1 MKDNSSVMK
10 RLDRR
15 NLLWLGAVW
24 PWAAARA
31 DKALTPAPCAAAR
44 TGSPQLV
51 ASFPILADMAREIL
65 PAPLSVAA
73 LVGHEADAHAWQ
85 DLAHAQRC
93 VANLV
98 TAFAQRRRVITGHDA
113 FGYFVASHGV
123 DFLALRGWST
133 DSKPSA
139 TAVARLVRQ
148 IRDNRVQA
156 VFLENICDPRLVQRI
171 AEEGGAQ
178 VGGTLYSD
186 ALSAPGGPGATA
198 SPSPPPAAATS

>member
-1 MKDNSSVMK
+1 
-10 RLDRR
+10 
-15 NLLWLGAVW
+15 
-24 PWAAARA
+24 
-31 DKALTPAPCAAAR
+31 
-44 TGSPQLV
+44 
-51 ASFPILADMAREIL
+51 MAREIL
-65 PAPLSVAA
+65 PAPLGVAA

-178 VGGTLYSD
+178 VGGTLHSD